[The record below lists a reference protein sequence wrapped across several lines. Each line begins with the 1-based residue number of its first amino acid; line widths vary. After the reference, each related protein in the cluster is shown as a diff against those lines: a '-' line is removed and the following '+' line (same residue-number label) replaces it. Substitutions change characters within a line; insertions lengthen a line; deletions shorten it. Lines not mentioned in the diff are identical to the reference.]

1 MKRKVSLKNRML
13 FGYAAPICVYLGVAG
28 LVYSTATQVFDTF
41 EEVERVQK
49 VLVETNNISY
59 LAQVMIG
66 NVRGYLISRN
76 PDFKRDYQESIKT
89 LRQRASVGENL
100 IRNTEQLD
108 RFRKMVSLIDNYEE
122 YAREIIQLMDA
133 GQTEK
138 AVNIFKT
145 GQATKFVQEFEQLNR
160 DFEKNQREII
170 ADKTLQA
177 NQALRFLLTAL
188 WIGSFLLISL
198 SIIIA
203 FLISSGISNIINSA
217 IGTIASSS
225 TQIAATVEEQ
235 ERNSSQQASSVHET
249 TTTMD
254 ELGASSRHAA
264 EQAEVSAENAR
275 QLLKLAESSTTGAH
289 QVLNQAQTGTQFV
302 AQTMEQIIV
311 LKDKVEAIAQHINH
325 LNQQANQINSITD
338 LVSNVANQT
347 NMLALNA
354 AVEAV
359 RAGEHGK
366 GFGIVATEIRKLADQ
381 SKQSAEKIN
390 LIIEQIKMGINLTVN
405 VTSEGVNKAEESIKL
420 SRQTSENFITVAQA
434 INDIILN
441 NQQVSLSGINK
452 VVESCQQISLTA
464 KQQAIAIEQ
473 VVEAMN
479 AINQG
484 AAETATG
491 ISQTKI
497 GTQKLNE
504 AAIYLKEIL

>member
-13 FGYAAPICVYLGVAG
+13 MGYAVPVFIYLGVAS
-28 LVYSTATQVFDTF
+28 LVYSMTSRVFDSL

-49 VLVETNNISY
+49 VLIETNKVSY
-59 LAQVMIG
+59 LAQSIIG
-66 NVRGYLISRN
+66 NVRGYLISK
-76 PDFKRDYQESIKT
+76 DSAFKRDYQEGVKAF
-89 LRQRASVGENL
+89 RQRAIVGESL
-100 IRNTEQLD
+100 IRSNEQLE
-108 RFRKMVSLIDNYEE
+108 RFRKMVSLVDNYEE
-122 YAREIIQLMDA
+122 YAQQIIQLVDA

-138 AVNIFKT
+138 AVNFFKS
-145 GQATKFVQEFEQLNR
+145 GQGTKFAQDFQQLNS
-160 DFEKNQREII
+160 DFEKTQRDII

-177 NQALRFLLTAL
+177 NEALRFLLTSL
-188 WIGSFLLISL
+188 WIGSFLLITF

-203 FLISSGISNIINSA
+203 LVISSGITNIINSA

-225 TQIAATVEEQ
+225 TEIAATVEEQ

-249 TTTMD
+249 TATMD

-264 EQAEVSAENAR
+264 EQAELSAENAR

-289 QVLNQAQTGTQFV
+289 QVLGQAQTGTQFV
-302 AQTMEQIIV
+302 AQTMEEIIV
-311 LKDKVEAIAQHINH
+311 LKDRVEAIAQHINN

-390 LIIEQIKMGINLTVN
+390 LIIEQIKTGINLTVN
-405 VTSEGVNKAEESIKL
+405 VTAEGVNKAEESIKL

-441 NQQVSLSGINK
+441 NQQVSLTGINK

-464 KQQAIAIEQ
+464 KQQAIAIQQ

-491 ISQTKI
+491 ITQTKI

>member
-13 FGYAAPICVYLGVAG
+13 LGYAVPVCVYLGVAG
-28 LVYSTATQVFDTF
+28 LVYSTANKVFDTF

-49 VLVETNNISY
+49 VLIETNNISS

-66 NVRGYLISRN
+66 NVRGYLIARN
-76 PDFKRDYQESIKT
+76 PDFKRDYQESIKA

-100 IRNTEQLD
+100 IRNSEQLD
-108 RFRKMVSLIDNYEE
+108 RFRKMVSLVDNYEE
-122 YAREIIQLMDA
+122 YARELIQLMDA
-133 GQTEK
+133 GQTQK
-138 AVNIFKT
+138 AVNLFKT
-145 GQATKFVQEFEQLNR
+145 GEGTKFVQEFEQLNR
-160 DFEKNQREII
+160 DFEKTQREII
-170 ADKTLQA
+170 ADKTVQA

-203 FLISSGISNIINSA
+203 FVISSGITNIINSA

-249 TTTMD
+249 TATMD

-264 EQAEVSAENAR
+264 EQAELSAENAR
-275 QLLKLAESSTTGAH
+275 QLLKLAESSTVGAH
-289 QVLNQAQTGTQFV
+289 KVLSQAQTGTQFV
-302 AQTMEQIIV
+302 GQTMEEIIV

-390 LIIEQIKMGINLTVN
+390 LIIEQIKTGINLTVN
-405 VTSEGVNKAEESIKL
+405 VTAEGVNKAEESIKL

-441 NQQVSLSGINK
+441 NQQVSLTGINK

-464 KQQAIAIEQ
+464 KQQAIAIQQ

-479 AINQG
+479 SINQG

-504 AAIYLKEIL
+504 AAIYLKDIL

>member
-1 MKRKVSLKNRML
+1 MNRKLSLKNRL
-13 FGYAAPICVYLGVAG
+13 LLGYAVPVCVYLGVGG
-28 LVYSTATQVFDTF
+28 LVYSTANQVFETF
-41 EEVERVQK
+41 AEVERVQK
-49 VLVETNNISY
+49 ALIETNAIAN

-66 NVRGYLISRN
+66 NLRGYIISKN
-76 PDFKRDYQESIKT
+76 PEFKRNYQESFTT
-89 LRQRASVGENL
+89 LKQRAITAESL
-100 IRNTEQLD
+100 IRNAEQID
-108 RFRKMVSLIDNYEE
+108 RFRKMLKLVDNYDE
-122 YAREIIQLMDA
+122 YAIKNFQLVDENKIQESL
-133 GQTEK
+133 TL
-138 AVNIFKT
+138 FKT
-145 GQATKFVQEFEQLNR
+145 GKGTKFVEEFEPLTV

-170 ADKTLQA
+170 IEKTIEA
-177 NQALRFLLTAL
+177 NQALQLLLTVIL
-188 WIGSFLLISL
+188 FSSILVIVL
-198 SIIIA
+198 SVIIA
-203 FLISSGISNIINSA
+203 LTISSGVTNIINSA

-225 TQIAATVEEQ
+225 TEIAATVEEQ

-249 TTTMD
+249 TATMD

-264 EQAEVSAENAR
+264 EQAELSAENAR
-275 QLLKLAESSTTGAH
+275 QLLKLAESSTSGAN

-302 AQTMEQIIV
+302 SQTMEEIIL

-325 LNQQANQINSITD
+325 LNQQANQINSITE

-390 LIIEQIKMGINLTVN
+390 LIIEQIKVGINLTVN
-405 VTSEGVNKAEESIKL
+405 VTSEGVNKAEQSIKL
-420 SRQTSENFITVAQA
+420 SRQTSDNFLSVAQA

-491 ISQTKI
+491 ITQTKI

-504 AAIYLKEIL
+504 AAVYLKEIL